1 MSPMPCIHLELNLWG
16 YYRWSKISVNWSNH
30 PVGVASG
37 WLMVDMPMDGWH
49 EYKMF
54 TDAHRCASGLICRTL
69 THPYQTGSTM
79 KYKIS
84 VTRGRTIEGKM
95 WFTAS
100 TTIVI
105 GDIVAGEV
113 FKRKSQLGGSNSC
126 RPGKRSKND
135 SARDNLTW
143 SSHRT
148 LLMRLM
154 CLGRNEFANLSN
166 LFSVTLNRD
175 WDRLRYHRCHTEDG
189 MNWEVL
195 NFWHWIFDI
204 EFLTYQNPLFVSD
217 KYWYLWLWCS
227 VFDADNIC
235 GALCTWLSVTAVATR
250 LNHASGFF
258 IVRRLARRRVPFF
271 WMWLFPK
278 CILLHWRCDN
288 NNRRPKVHRN

>member
-175 WDRLRYHRCHTEDG
+175 WDRLRYHRRHTEDG

-204 EFLTYQNPLFVSD
+204 SKSVICIWQILIPVALVLGFRRWQHLWSSLHMVVSHSCCHSSQSRKRLFHRTTVGKTASALFLNVTISKMYPV
-217 KYWYLWLWCS
+217 
-227 VFDADNIC
+227 
-235 GALCTWLSVTAVATR
+235 ALEMR
-250 LNHASGFF
+250 
-258 IVRRLARRRVPFF
+258 
-271 WMWLFPK
+271 
-278 CILLHWRCDN
+278 
-288 NNRRPKVHRN
+288 